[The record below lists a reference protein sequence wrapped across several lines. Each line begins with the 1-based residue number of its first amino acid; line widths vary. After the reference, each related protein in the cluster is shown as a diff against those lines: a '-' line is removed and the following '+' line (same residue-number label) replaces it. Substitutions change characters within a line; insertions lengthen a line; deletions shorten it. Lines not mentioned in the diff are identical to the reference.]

1 MDSFETIIDRTHMYL
16 EVIKNYKRKKQ
27 KQKKKLLRS
36 RPSLCED
43 INEDPTVAEVQDI
56 SHEGYIKII
65 EEWIGGINIL
75 KAKLN
80 EEAGKE

>member
-16 EVIKNYKRKKQ
+16 EVIKNYKMKKQ

-43 INEDPTVAEVQDI
+43 INEDPTEAQDI
-56 SHEGYIKII
+56 SHEDYVKII
-65 EEWIGGINIL
+65 EEWIDGINAL

-80 EEAGKE
+80 EETGKE